1 MHSGKNTLFMSRCFA
16 VGFLAIV
23 LLWSGEVRAH
33 YPWVEVV
40 QDQAVAKN
48 GPQIRIGWGH
58 SFPSESFLTNDDLE
72 EIYFVSPTGARI
84 AVQPKTATEFVA
96 EKGLNDGA
104 YIVAAQRK
112 VSFYTKT
119 VDGGKRQSK
128 KGLDNVVKCSWSTMS
143 MKGVVTVGAGKGA
156 VDRVVGHPLEIIPL
170 ANPAHLK
177 VGDML
182 PVRVLFK
189 GKPYSGEIAAIY
201 HTLAEK
207 KETPA
212 DPPFTTDADG
222 RGSLR
227 IASPGVWLLK
237 AQHEL
242 PFSWPEECDVE
253 SYVATLTFAIR

>member
-1 MHSGKNTLFMSRCFA
+1 MPFHKNILSISRYFVLVC
-16 VGFLAIV
+16 LAMV
-23 LLWSGEVRAH
+23 LLCAGEAWAH

-40 QDQAVAKN
+40 QDAPVAKKA
-48 GPQIRIGWGH
+48 PLVRIGWGH
-58 SFPSESFLTNDDLE
+58 SFPSENFLTGDDMEQL
-72 EIYFVSPTGARI
+72 YLLSPTGAEI
-84 AVQPKTATEFVA
+84 ALQPKTTTEFTA
-96 EKGLNDGA
+96 QKGLADGA
-104 YIVAAQRK
+104 YIVAAERK

-128 KGLDNVVKCSWSTMS
+128 KGLDNVLKCSWSIMS
-143 MKGVVTVGAGKGA
+143 MKGIVTVGAGKGA

-170 ANPAHLK
+170 ANPASLK

-189 GKPYSGEIAAIY
+189 GKPYSGEITTLY
-201 HTLAEK
+201 HTRAEK
-207 KETPA
+207 KETQA
-212 DPPFTTDADG
+212 DPFTTDADG

-242 PFSWPEECDVE
+242 PFAQPEECDVE